1 MSQLLALVAIG
12 LFVAAAADD
21 IARRR
26 IANGFVLALAAAALL
41 RLVLGLATGAD
52 GVTPFW
58 DLAAALAVFVAGVA
72 AFHFGIFGGGDA
84 KLLAAGALWIGAASV
99 WAYLFAT
106 AIAGGVLALGFL
118 IWAPLARKAGTDARR
133 IALPY
138 GVAISAGGIL
148 ATTGLI

>member
-41 RLVLGLATGAD
+41 RLVLGLATGTE